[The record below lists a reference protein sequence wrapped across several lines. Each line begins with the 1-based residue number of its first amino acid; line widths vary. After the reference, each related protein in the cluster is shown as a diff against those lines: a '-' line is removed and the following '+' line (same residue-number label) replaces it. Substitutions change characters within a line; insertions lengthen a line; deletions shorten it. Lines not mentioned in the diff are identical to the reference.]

1 MMVQTGEPRGVR
13 LQKVLSQAGIA
24 SRRVA
29 EKMIIDGRVEVDGQL
44 VTELGTRVDP
54 DVSVIRVDGARV
66 ILDDSLVY
74 LALNKPRGMH
84 STMSDD
90 RGRPCIGDLVEHRVR
105 GNLRGGKLFHVG
117 RLDADTEGLILLTND
132 GELAHRL
139 MHPSYE
145 IPKTYVATV
154 AGPVPRGLG
163 KKLRAGIELDDGPA
177 AVDDFAV
184 VDAIPG
190 KTLVRV
196 TLHEGRKRIVRRLL
210 AAAGFPVQALVRTDI
225 GAVSLGEQR
234 PGSIRALRRNE
245 IGDLYKAVG
254 L

>member
-1 MMVQTGEPRGVR
+1 MSSPEGIR

-24 SRRVA
+24 SRRAA
-29 EKMIIDGRVEVDGQL
+29 ELMITAGRVEVDGHV

-54 DVSVIRVDGARV
+54 HLSVVRVDGARV
-66 ILDDSLVY
+66 MLDDTLVH

-90 RGRPCIGDLVEHRVR
+90 LGRPCIGDLIEHRVR
-105 GNLRGGKLFHVG
+105 GNKKLIHVG

-145 IPKTYVATV
+145 VPKSYVATV
-154 AGPVPRGLG
+154 NGTVPRGLG
-163 KKLRAGIELDDGPA
+163 KTLRAGVELEDGPV

-184 VDAIPG
+184 VDSVPG
-190 KTLVRV
+190 KTMVRV

-210 AAAGFPVQALVRTDI
+210 AEVGHPVESLVRTEI
-225 GAVSLGEQR
+225 GAVSLGNQR
-234 PGSIRALRRNE
+234 PGSIRPLRRDE
-245 IGDLYKAVG
+245 IGALYKAVG

>member
-1 MMVQTGEPRGVR
+1 MVATGEPDGIR

-29 EKMIIDGRVEVDGQL
+29 EKMIIDGRVEVDGRL

-74 LALNKPRGMH
+74 LALNKPIGMH

-105 GNLRGGKLFHVG
+105 GNKNLFHVG

-145 IPKTYVATV
+145 VPKTYVATV
-154 AGPVPRGLG
+154 TGSVPRGLG
-163 KKLRAGIELDDGPA
+163 KKLRAGIDLDDGPV

-184 VDAIPG
+184 VDTIPG

-196 TLHEGRKRIVRRLL
+196 TLHEGRKRIVRRLF
-210 AAAGFPVQALVRTDI
+210 AEVGFPVQALVRTDI

-245 IGDLYKAVG
+245 IGELYKAVG